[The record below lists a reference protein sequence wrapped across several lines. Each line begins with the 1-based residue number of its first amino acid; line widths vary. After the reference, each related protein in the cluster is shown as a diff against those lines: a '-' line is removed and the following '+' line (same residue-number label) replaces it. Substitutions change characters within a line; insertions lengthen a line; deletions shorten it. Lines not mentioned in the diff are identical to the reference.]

1 MGHQLIWL
9 ERLTGSQKVAGSSPV
24 CSTKTY
30 FSITQSSKNQLFRG
44 FLFYYSPYLL
54 YSINSPK
61 LSKVNYPFYPPLS
74 NPPKTLHT
82 INKKITTEKSKKKMY
97 PSSSMF
103 QRMVQIELEGQ
114 TAKANITVSVF
125 ILKLDM
131 IIEELNPSE
140 EFMVTSSF

>member
-1 MGHQLIWL
+1 
-9 ERLTGSQKVAGSSPV
+9 
-24 CSTKTY
+24 
-30 FSITQSSKNQLFRG
+30 
-44 FLFYYSPYLL
+44 
-54 YSINSPK
+54 
-61 LSKVNYPFYPPLS
+61 
-74 NPPKTLHT
+74 
-82 INKKITTEKSKKKMY
+82 MY